1 MMNHTELLQTARD
14 HQETARS
21 RATTHRLL
29 KAAHKLRPL
38 RSLVGE
44 RFVMAGATM
53 ITDPVTLE
61 RVADDLTEKA
71 HCYSPQAA

>member
-1 MMNHTELLQTARD
+1 MMNHVELLQTARD
-14 HQETARS
+14 HQEAARS
-21 RATTHRLL
+21 RATTRRLL
-29 KAAHKLRPL
+29 RAANQLHLL

-44 RFVMAGATM
+44 RFVLAAATM